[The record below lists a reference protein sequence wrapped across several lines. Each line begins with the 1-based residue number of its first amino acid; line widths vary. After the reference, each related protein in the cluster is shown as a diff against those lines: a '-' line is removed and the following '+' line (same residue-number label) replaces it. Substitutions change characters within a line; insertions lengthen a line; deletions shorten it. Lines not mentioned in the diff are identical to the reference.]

1 MEKKKI
7 KSKLKV
13 RMVKMNLCIIIPFIV
28 VFNIISLIVL
38 SRQLN
43 ASAVERLTSRSY
55 TGQVYTMK
63 YFRASTEDDRQGYLK
78 KIASHFAGYLSE
90 MADVRVQ
97 IYSREGLLS
106 DSDVRGVRVLASAD
120 VEKAFSQKAYSFL
133 KVDNQKVLSF
143 SSPIYDTHTDT
154 ATTVGVI
161 RYIYPMVQEYKDMM
175 SIAAI
180 LLTMSGIAVVA
191 LSFLLW
197 FLFGRLVASVNEL
210 RQKVSSIQKGNL
222 NQRVVLNSNDE
233 IQELGEAFNHMCERL
248 NEYITRLDEQKEQ
261 LHQFFNN
268 TTHQLKTPLTSIIGY
283 SQMIQLRSDNNE
295 VCEDAFI
302 IEEAG
307 ETLLHSIEMMLEESH
322 IKADWGPLHISS
334 FGLEE
339 VVEECARLLRPRF
352 HRWNIRLENRCSSG
366 SVLRTDRQMCKE
378 VILTILDNAINHSGC
393 DEIYIWE
400 DRTEGNISL
409 HIRDNGCGISRENA
423 QLIFKPFYQV
433 QGGTGRGN
441 GLGLAVCASI
451 MDRLKGS
458 ICLWDGDE
466 SGAEFVVT
474 FSKLHL

>member
-1 MEKKKI
+1 M
-7 KSKLKV
+7 
-13 RMVKMNLCIIIPFIV
+13 
-28 VFNIISLIVL
+28 
-38 SRQLN
+38 
-43 ASAVERLTSRSY
+43 
-55 TGQVYTMK
+55 
-63 YFRASTEDDRQGYLK
+63 
-78 KIASHFAGYLSE
+78 
-90 MADVRVQ
+90 
-97 IYSREGLLS
+97 
-106 DSDVRGVRVLASAD
+106 
-120 VEKAFSQKAYSFL
+120 
-133 KVDNQKVLSF
+133 
-143 SSPIYDTHTDT
+143 
-154 ATTVGVI
+154 
-161 RYIYPMVQEYKDMM
+161 
-175 SIAAI
+175 
-180 LLTMSGIAVVA
+180 A

-400 DRTEGNISL
+400 ERTEGNISL